1 MHGPSDALG
10 LSVCGTDPLATR
22 GYPLE
27 GAVACTDERA
37 WLWARVEQA
46 PQAWFEA
53 RRISRLKIDGPPQA
67 LGPKSLLEGEKL
79 NCRQTCFGKTT
90 LMRIKPQTFL
100 WSTGQRNIR
109 VANYIFFFRDSMLSS
124 TIAIHCTEFCFAA
137 NFLQSCFG
145 I

>member
-46 PQAWFEA
+46 PRAWFEA
-53 RRISRLKIDGPPQA
+53 RRTTSRAEQTNCQA
-67 LGPKSLLEGEKL
+67 PSKS
-79 NCRQTCFGKTT
+79 
-90 LMRIKPQTFL
+90 
-100 WSTGQRNIR
+100 
-109 VANYIFFFRDSMLSS
+109 
-124 TIAIHCTEFCFAA
+124 
-137 NFLQSCFG
+137 
-145 I
+145 